1 MKVTSNGSEVINR
14 PTTDGCG
21 ESYPAGANIFQGH
34 FYIHEQEDIMI
45 YWLDQSKEALVYAA
59 TVRFICGPFNTV
71 IDRSEG
77 RLSFKV
83 PEQRHLDILESL
95 NGF

>member
-1 MKVTSNGSEVINR
+1 MGA
-14 PTTDGCG
+14 
-21 ESYPAGANIFQGH
+21 SYPAGANIFRGH
-34 FYIHEQEDIMI
+34 FYIREQEDTTI

-59 TVRFICGPFNTV
+59 TVRFICGPFDTV
-71 IDRSEG
+71 IDGSEG

-83 PEQRHLDILESL
+83 PQQQHLDILESL